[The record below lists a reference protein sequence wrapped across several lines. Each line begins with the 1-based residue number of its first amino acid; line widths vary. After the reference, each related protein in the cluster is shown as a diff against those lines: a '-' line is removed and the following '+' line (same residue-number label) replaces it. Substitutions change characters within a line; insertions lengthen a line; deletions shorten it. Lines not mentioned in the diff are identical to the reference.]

1 MICIANEV
9 AALVKQ
15 GMPKNHLL
23 VLHTHGV
30 EDLIQTFE
38 TRLGKGAARD
48 PKNMYPGNYVRVST
62 MRNTETL
69 QLVCKSTTKSQF
81 IVTFKYPNRQA
92 GK

>member
-48 PKNMYPGNYVRVST
+48 PKNMYP
-62 MRNTETL
+62 RNH
-69 QLVCKSTTKSQF
+69 VWVSTTKPQF
-81 IVTFKYPNRQA
+81 IITFKYPNRQA